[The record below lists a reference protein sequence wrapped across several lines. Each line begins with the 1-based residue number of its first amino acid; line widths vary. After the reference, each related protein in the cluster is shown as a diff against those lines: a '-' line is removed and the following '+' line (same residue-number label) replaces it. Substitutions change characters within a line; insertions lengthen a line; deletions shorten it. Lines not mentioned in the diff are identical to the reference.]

1 MRRSLA
7 DWSADALHVLA
18 WWLAAT
24 NRWRTAAR
32 CCRAARPCLPS
43 AVASED
49 EEERTGF
56 ESARLRLLGPPLAV
70 LHQRR
75 RPAGRQ
81 DWP

>member
-1 MRRSLA
+1 MVMRRSHA

-32 CCRAARPCLPS
+32 CCCAARPCLPS

-49 EEERTGF
+49 EEERTDLRIRSS
-56 ESARLRLLGPPLAV
+56 SAS
-70 LHQRR
+70 
-75 RPAGRQ
+75 
-81 DWP
+81 